1 MAVATANRPAPAE
14 PEYPGL
20 HVGMMGMY
28 IFLTSE
34 VMFFGSLFATYFYLL
49 ASHGQWPPPGP
60 VYVSW
65 FPVPAINTAVLISS
79 GVTCHF
85 ALEAVSQGGTL
96 SRGAGR
102 LAAGLMGIFIV
113 IEVILAALAM
123 SSGSVAGAGLAAF
136 SILISIVAIAIML
149 GAGPFGT
156 GRATFIGL
164 LVATILLG
172 AAFEFGQGY
181 EFANAY
187 LNEGLTFNRNEFA
200 SAFFT
205 MTGFHGAHV
214 LGGLVILALVLGRAL
229 KGQFSAQHHVGVAA
243 ATLYW
248 HFVDVVWVFLF
259 TVLYLGVTLGGNPG
273 G

>member
-1 MAVATANRPAPAE
+1 MAVATAHRPAPVE
-14 PEYPGL
+14 PQYPGL

-28 IFLTSE
+28 IFITSE

-85 ALEAVSQGGTL
+85 SLEAIAHGGTL

-102 LAAGLMGIFIV
+102 LAAGLMGIFILA
-113 IEVILAALAM
+113 ELILGGFAFG
-123 SSGSVAGAGLAAF
+123 SGSLAGGGLAAF
-136 SILISIVAIAIML
+136 SIVVSIISIAIMV
-149 GAGPFGT
+149 GMGPFSR
-156 GRATFIGL
+156 GRAAFIGL
-164 LVATILLG
+164 LVMTILLG
-172 AAFEFGQGY
+172 GAFEFGQAY
-181 EFANAY
+181 EFINAY
-187 LNEGLTFNRNEFA
+187 LNEGLTFTRNEFA

-214 LGGLVILALVLGRAL
+214 LGGLVFLGLILWRAMR
-229 KGQFSAQHHVGVAA
+229 GQFSAQHHVGVAA

-259 TVLYLGVTLGGNPG
+259 SVLYLAVTLGGNPG
-273 G
+273 